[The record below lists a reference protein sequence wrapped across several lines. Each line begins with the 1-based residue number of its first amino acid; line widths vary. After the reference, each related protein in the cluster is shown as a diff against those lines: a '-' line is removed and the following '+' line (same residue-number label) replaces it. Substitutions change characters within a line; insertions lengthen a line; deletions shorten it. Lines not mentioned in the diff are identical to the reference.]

1 MKQAWLDLVTA
12 AGRYTGIH
20 YTAFFL
26 YKSGIFHNKKSQEI
40 IKIKAPKRKPAT
52 RSQKR
57 GSGRTEAVRVAVWE
71 VTEVWS
77 RPSTRLSVLT

>member
-1 MKQAWLDLVTA
+1 MVTA
-12 AGRYTGIH
+12 EGRNTAIH
-20 YTAFFL
+20 YTVFFL

-40 IKIKAPKRKPAT
+40 IKIKALKRKPAT

-57 GSGRTEAVRVAVWE
+57 GSGRNEAVRVAVWE

-77 RPSTRLSVLT
+77 GPSTRLSVLT